1 MELKI
6 INNKKDQPTLEE
18 AQEFVGGW
26 VQNVFFRNGDILLI
40 DEEGKLNG
48 KEVNKKATAIWIKH
62 YGMTDIIV
70 GNAILIKKKAN
81 TKWK

>member
-1 MELKI
+1 MKFKI
-6 INNKKDQPTLEE
+6 IWDKKDQPTLEE

-26 VQNVFFRNGDILLI
+26 VESVQLKNGDVMLI
-40 DEEGKLNG
+40 DEEGKL
-48 KEVNKKATAIWIKH
+48 KEKDINQEATDHWVKS